1 MGLTCSGA
9 LPAGTAV
16 RIGSEYT
23 DDLLEHAWQRLL
35 GKFAYR
41 LVLFCFVFCFFLFLN
56 RSIFSLSESSLFSF
70 ELLMC
75 PCYLGLCQTWLLEIL
90 CTLYS

>member
-1 MGLTCSGA
+1 MICLSMHGRSFLENLPTGLYC
-9 LPAGTAV
+9 
-16 RIGSEYT
+16 
-23 DDLLEHAWQRLL
+23 
-35 GKFAYR
+35 FA
-41 LVLFCFVFCFFLFLN
+41 FFFFFLN

-75 PCYLGLCQTWLLEIL
+75 PCYLGLCQTWLLEIV